1 MRNYK
6 HPDRE
11 KVRIDFTRAVLTAA
25 SSRASEQ
32 GQSLSR
38 YVEGLV
44 IRDLDG
50 ENGHD

>member
-11 KVRIDFTRAVLTAA
+11 KVRIDFTKTVLDAA
-25 SSRASEQ
+25 SNRATTQ

-38 YVEGLV
+38 YVESLV
-44 IRDLDG
+44 LEDLKEEQ
-50 ENGHD
+50 END

>member
-6 HPDRE
+6 HSDRE
-11 KVRIDFTRAVLTAA
+11 KVRIDFTKAVLDAA
-25 SSRASEQ
+25 SNRASAQ

-44 IRDLDG
+44 LDDLKEEQED
-50 ENGHD
+50 D

>member
-11 KVRIDFTRAVLTAA
+11 KVRIDFTCAVLNAA
-25 SSRASEQ
+25 SQKAKTQ

-44 IRDLDG
+44 VRDLDRKRG
-50 ENGHD
+50 ND

>member
-25 SSRASEQ
+25 SSRATEQ

-50 ENGHD
+50 ESGHD

>member
-38 YVEGLV
+38 YVESLV
-44 IRDLDG
+44 IQDLD
-50 ENGHD
+50 EERGHD

>member
-6 HPDRE
+6 HHDRE
-11 KVRIDFTRAVLTAA
+11 KVRIDFTRTVLDAA
-25 SSRASEQ
+25 STKASKL

-44 IRDLDG
+44 LQDLEGDRRA
-50 ENGHD
+50 

>member
-6 HPDRE
+6 HSDRE
-11 KVRIDFTRAVLTAA
+11 KVRIDFTRTVLEAA
-25 SSRASEQ
+25 SHTARIQ

-44 IRDLDG
+44 VEDL
-50 ENGHD
+50 ERRAEQ